1 MKKSL
6 LVKLAMLLLTVS
18 TLSGCFWRAEDH
30 ESGPADYHDRDRGDH
45 HGEHH
50 DDQDHHDDHG
60 DHR

>member
-30 ESGPADYHDRDRGDH
+30 ETGPADYHDRDRGDH

-50 DDQDHHDDHG
+50 DDQEQNDDHG

>member
-6 LVKLAMLLLTVS
+6 LVRLAILLLATL
-18 TLSGCFWRAEDH
+18 TLSGCLWVPEDN
-30 ESGPADYHDRDRGDH
+30 GDRRGDYHERDRGDH

-50 DDQDHHDDHG
+50 EDHEHHDDSG